1 MNNNSSRHSAEK
13 LDFRFPD
20 DYSMGSKTNVNNRA
34 DDRES
39 TRRELASACQSDGSV
54 DHLISGVVEIILKYL
69 ADSASIDQ
77 VEDNGSITRTMTRH
91 VDHQKQE
98 ILNKQRNINPLPA
111 TASYGYPRVIKTGK
125 AQFIPGV
132 SERVGNRL
140 FPNAE
145 PEAQLI
151 LDGLGVRSFICV
163 PLIARGRTLG
173 ALTVLTTGKSR
184 LLDSDDLL
192 LIEEIAL
199 LIAESLDRRARS
211 K

>member
-1 MNNNSSRHSAEK
+1 
-13 LDFRFPD
+13 
-20 DYSMGSKTNVNNRA
+20 MGSKTNVNTRSN
-34 DDRES
+34 DRES
-39 TRRELASACQSDGSV
+39 ARRELIAACQSQGSA
-54 DHLISGVVEIILKYL
+54 DHLFSEVVEIILKYL
-69 ADSASIDQ
+69 ADSASIDL
-77 VEDNGSITRTMTRH
+77 VEDNGLITRALTRH
-91 VDHQKQE
+91 VDTQKQK
-98 ILNKQRNINPLPA
+98 ILINQRNINPLPA

-140 FPNAE
+140 FPNEE
-145 PEAQLI
+145 PKAQLI

-199 LIAESLDRRARS
+199 HIAESLDRRATS

>member
-1 MNNNSSRHSAEK
+1 
-13 LDFRFPD
+13 
-20 DYSMGSKTNVNNRA
+20 MGSKTNVNTRS

-39 TRRELASACQSDGSV
+39 ARRELAAACQNHGSV
-54 DHLISGVVEIILKYL
+54 DYLFSDVIEIILKYL
-69 ADSASIDQ
+69 ADSASIDL
-77 VEDNGSITRTMTRH
+77 VEDDGSITRALTRH
-91 VDHQKQE
+91 VDLQKQE
-98 ILNKQRNINPLPA
+98 ILINQRNIHPLPA

-140 FPNAE
+140 FPNEE
-145 PEAQLI
+145 PEAQLV

-163 PLIARGRTLG
+163 PLIARGLTLG

-192 LIEEIAL
+192 LIEEMAV